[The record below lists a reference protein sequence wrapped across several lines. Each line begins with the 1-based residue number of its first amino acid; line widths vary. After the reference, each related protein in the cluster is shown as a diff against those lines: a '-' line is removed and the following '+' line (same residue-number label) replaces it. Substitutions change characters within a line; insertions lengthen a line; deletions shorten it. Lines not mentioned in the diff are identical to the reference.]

1 MRERRVG
8 AMAASR
14 ATRRGW
20 LALERRHRVALV
32 VVVALWL
39 AVLVAGIAR
48 YDALPPSSRIGF
60 PPRWISPTLLG
71 EPGVVGAR
79 ANLPVVG
86 PLVGCRL
93 AAGRRPLPPAPHG
106 WPCCPRAAPRW
117 RDLPAPRRR
126 AAPRRPCCPSR
137 CPWPSPARQATL
149 TAPARAAAPVAAR
162 PARCWPRAAR
172 PAGL

>member
-1 MRERRVG
+1 
-8 AMAASR
+8 MAASR

-71 EPGVVGAR
+71 EPASWEQE
-79 ANLPVVG
+79 LIC
-86 PLVGCRL
+86 LWW
-93 AAGRRPLPPAPHG
+93 GR
-106 WPCCPRAAPRW
+106 
-117 RDLPAPRRR
+117 
-126 AAPRRPCCPSR
+126 
-137 CPWPSPARQATL
+137 
-149 TAPARAAAPVAAR
+149 
-162 PARCWPRAAR
+162 
-172 PAGL
+172 